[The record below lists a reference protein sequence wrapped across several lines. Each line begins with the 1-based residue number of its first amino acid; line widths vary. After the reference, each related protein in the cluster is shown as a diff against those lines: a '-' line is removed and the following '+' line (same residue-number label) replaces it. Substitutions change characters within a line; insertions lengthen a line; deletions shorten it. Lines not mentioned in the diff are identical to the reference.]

1 MAKTK
6 VTKSRTKKSGNSKG
20 TARRKKKQE
29 FDLKVNDFTLPQIE
43 YYRAF
48 CNFDEKE
55 AALFELRRQN
65 IPLAQCAEILH
76 YEDIKKLSQRV
87 NNKVLKMTNAKRMD
101 EWIENVYWKNIMQN
115 Q

>member
-1 MAKTK
+1 MK
-6 VTKSRTKKSGNSKG
+6 
-20 TARRKKKQE
+20 
-29 FDLKVNDFTLPQIE
+29 LHDFTLPQVE
-43 YYRAF
+43 YYRTF

-65 IPLAQCAEILH
+65 IPLERCAEILQ

-87 NNKVLKMTNAKRMD
+87 NKKVVQVTNKNRMN
-101 EWIENVYWKNIMQN
+101 EWIEHVYWKNLIQN